1 MYLDFPQPEV
11 TDKDLAALGW
21 TPIHG
26 FTDLPPMGQPVLL
39 RVLTEDKEPDC
50 DNVFYHY
57 ETVSYYVGRLS
68 RLIPVFQYTKAIP
81 TDKSLSPFM
90 GSFVKPEY
98 YIHLPH
104 GGAYCQNLQVSA
116 WKELPARNDP
126 CWKVLNDKNAET
138 VPKVP
143 IVIDIFVGKSGFEF
157 PYFCTIQ
164 PMDVRLGS
172 TLQEDEEGDTYW
184 DDEKQQRVLLST
196 IYHPDGKDSE
206 TEYIPLYGDMTYY
219 VPEFPETV
227 LTHRILTK

>member
-1 MYLDFPQPEV
+1 MFNFPQPEV

-21 TPIHG
+21 TPIYG
-26 FTDLPPMGQPVLL
+26 FTDLPPIGQPVLL

-50 DNVFYHY
+50 DNVFYLY

-68 RLIPVFQYTKAIP
+68 RLVPVFRYSMDDPDTGCFI
-81 TDKSLSPFM
+81 
-90 GSFVKPEY
+90 KPEY

-104 GGAYCQNLQVSA
+104 GGAYCQDLQISA
-116 WKELPARNDP
+116 WKELPARNDS

-172 TLQEDEEGDTYW
+172 TLQEDEEGNTYW